1 MYWYSA
7 IGLAYSAVTN
17 RLPLILMVMSIK
29 ITFFDS
35 FVDVHLSPIALIL
48 FGQKLEK
55 MRTSGLGP
63 PKMTFVLTSLF
74 EKIPLCFSENPPYVF
89 QKLFPALSDV
99 RITF

>member
-63 PKMTFVLTSLF
+63 PQNDF
-74 EKIPLCFSENPPYVF
+74 
-89 QKLFPALSDV
+89 
-99 RITF
+99 RIDESF

>member
-17 RLPLILMVMSIK
+17 QLPLISMGMSIK

-63 PKMTFVLTSLF
+63 HQNDF
-74 EKIPLCFSENPPYVF
+74 
-89 QKLFPALSDV
+89 
-99 RITF
+99 RIDESF